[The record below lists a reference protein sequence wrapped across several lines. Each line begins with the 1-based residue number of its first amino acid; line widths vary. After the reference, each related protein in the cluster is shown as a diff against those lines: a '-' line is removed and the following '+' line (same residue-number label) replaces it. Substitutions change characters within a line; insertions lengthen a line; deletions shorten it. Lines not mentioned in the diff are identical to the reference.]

1 MRNVALLLFLLVLLI
16 AACEKQRD
24 TYYERPDWLQGPLY
38 EQIKSTGEYDEFIQ
52 LADYLGYDEFLSS
65 RLTFTLFLPTNE
77 AFQEFYQENG
87 VGSFQELDTSYLK
100 SIIDFHLME
109 NSWDSTRMIRKT
121 SWGYWGGS
129 YENFRTPSYYAP
141 EIDQEGQKN
150 IYYNKTFLH
159 LFSSA
164 FIQYYGLG
172 SIDYETFYPNS
183 VYTGYNIDRAALI
196 DNQLGAENGFY
207 YVIDKV
213 LIPRTT
219 ADQAI
224 GTNPDFSVFK
234 GLMDIFVD
242 YKYNASV
249 SEQNREYDSLFNRS
263 YSLNVDLANEK
274 MTDSDPDGFYRVLHT
289 VMVPENQVIIDY
301 FDDNFPAYGGL
312 ENVPNIIVKYFVEAH
327 LVFNKKLF
335 PTVLARAENETNDFS
350 DEIDFELGNGI
361 ISQQLCSNAI
371 IYGVDRAINT
381 NAFSTV
387 SGPIIKNP
395 DYRIFTM
402 MLELSGEMRT
412 FFKQEIGHV
421 AFVLPDDMMED
432 MGFSYYEGDP
442 VDFTDDRIFLDNDEM
457 TNTEIKNF
465 LKDYISIT
473 YKDLEASS
481 EVYIGTKNGQY
492 LEITDESVKGVFGE
506 ASIVNHYEA
515 TNGSVLEVDRTLG
528 VSSPYTIEDFLNDNK
543 DTYSGFF
550 SLCQKGGY
558 VGEDGRIA
566 KLSLFNGVTLLLP
579 TNEAVEEMMGSYL
592 PLDPSQQDYKALV
605 QYQVISE
612 RVIFTDD
619 SFPESAYGTDLFV
632 GGIRMKITA
641 AASDNQVNTIDLLGN
656 LNNFG
661 PGPDKN
667 FITSNGVIH
676 VVDKMS
682 LY

>member
-1 MRNVALLLFLLVLLI
+1 MRNIALLILLILLV
-16 AACEKQRD
+16 AACEKQRE

-38 EQIKSTGEYDEFIQ
+38 EQIKSTGEYNEFIQ
-52 LADYLGYDEFLSS
+52 LADYLGYDKFLSS

-77 AFQEFYQENG
+77 AFQEFYQEEG
-87 VGSFQELDTSYLK
+87 VSSFRDMDTSYLK
-100 SIIDFHLME
+100 AIMDYHLME
-109 NSWDSTRMIRKT
+109 NSWDSTRMIQKT

-129 YENFRTPSYYAP
+129 SENFRTPSYYAP
-141 EIDQEGQKN
+141 LIDQQGDRN

-164 FIQYYGLG
+164 FMQYYGLG
-172 SIDYETFYPNS
+172 AIDYESFYTNS
-183 VYTGYNIDRAALI
+183 VYTGYNIDRAVLI
-196 DNQLGAENGFY
+196 DDQLGAENGFY

-224 GTNPDFSVFK
+224 GENPDFSVFK

-242 YKYNASV
+242 YKYNSSA
-249 SEQNREYDSLFNRS
+249 SEQNRDYDSLFNRS

-289 VMVPENQVIIDY
+289 VIVPENQVIIDY
-301 FDDNFPAYGGL
+301 FNDNFPAYGGL
-312 ENVPNIIVKYFVEAH
+312 ENVPNIIIKYFVEAH

-335 PTVLARAENETNDFS
+335 PTILARAENETNDFS
-350 DEIDFELGNGI
+350 DEIDFELGDGI

-412 FFKQEIGHV
+412 FFKREIGHV
-421 AFVLPDDMMED
+421 AIVLPDEMMEGL
-432 MGFSYYEGDP
+432 GFSYYEGDP

-457 TNTEIKNF
+457 TNTEIKGF

-473 YKDLEASS
+473 YKDLEASE
-481 EVYIGTKNGQY
+481 EVFIGTKNGQY
-492 LEITDESVKGVFGE
+492 LEITNDSVSGVFGE
-506 ASIVNHYEA
+506 AAIVNKYEA
-515 TNGSVLEVDRTLG
+515 TNGSVLEVDRTLEIR
-528 VSSPYTIEDFLNDNK
+528 STYTIEDFLNENK

-550 SLCQKGGY
+550 SLCQRGGF
-558 VGEDGRIA
+558 VGEEGTID
-566 KLSLFNGVTLLLP
+566 KLSLFSGVTLLLP
-579 TNEAVEEMMGSYL
+579 SNEAVEAIMGTYL
-592 PLDPSQQDYKALV
+592 PPEPTKQDYRDLV

-619 SFPESAYGTDLFV
+619 SFPESAYGTDLFL

-641 AASDNQVNTIDLLGN
+641 AASGNQVSTIDRQGN
-656 LNNFG
+656 INSFG
-661 PGPDKN
+661 PGPEKN
-667 FITSNGVIH
+667 IITSNGVIH